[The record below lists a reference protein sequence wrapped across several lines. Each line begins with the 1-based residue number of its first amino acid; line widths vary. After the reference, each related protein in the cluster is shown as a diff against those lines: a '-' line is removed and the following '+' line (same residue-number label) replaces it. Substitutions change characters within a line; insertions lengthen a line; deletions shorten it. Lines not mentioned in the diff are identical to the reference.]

1 MEEAVPAERVGKGWR
16 DDWRKVLFEGWRR
29 VGEGLE
35 KGWRRVGEGRRRS
48 EKGVEKVGEGG
59 RKLVNVVA

>member
-35 KGWRRVGEGRRRS
+35 KEDEGRRRVWRRS
-48 EKGVEKVGEGG
+48 EKEDGSW
-59 RKLVNVVA
+59 